1 MAEQPK
7 LVTETAVTNGH
18 GDEAVPELPAYLYA
32 VLEKLAPREGFTE
45 GRFSITFD
53 LGSSKGDGFVGQM
66 YKAIVT
72 EGARSVP
79 YLCKI
84 PPLDDTRREQF
95 HAMAAFARE
104 ALVYDKLLPKI
115 YEYQREKGLTSPGEG
130 FFHAPRC
137 YHAHCDEATQ
147 ESVIVM
153 EDLRLR
159 NFQMWN
165 KHNPIDYDHAKLFM
179 EHIGRLHAV
188 SLAMKRD
195 RPEEFEP
202 FKLANPFDPLLVEGG
217 PFHNMLLSQFQM
229 VIDALDEQDTVE
241 RTKVEQLKLDIFD
254 EMQRCG
260 NAALAEPYAVINHG
274 DCWTNNMMFRY
285 KDGKA
290 DEIILF
296 DWQVMR
302 YVSPVL
308 DLVYFIFCCTD
319 EDFRRKHY
327 DGMIDIYYRSLSVTL
342 EKLQH
347 AADELFPRDAL
358 DEHLLL
364 FGRYGLLMGMF
375 LVPMMCTE
383 ANELPNMEE
392 LAQRM
397 QQTERGLD
405 ESFFKTT
412 ESNKSAFRKR
422 MSGVVKDCIRFGYL

>member
-1 MAEQPK
+1 MEAPQQSPKASGTGDPEGKDGIEQVK
-7 LVTETAVTNGH
+7 NV
-18 GDEAVPELPAYLYA
+18 VPQLPQYLHT
-32 VLEKLAPREGFTE
+32 VVEKLASRDGFTM
-45 GRFSITFD
+45 GKFSVVFD
-53 LGSSKGDGFVGQM
+53 LGSNKGDGFAGEIF
-66 YKAIVT
+66 KAIVT
-72 EGARSVP
+72 ESVRKSE

-84 PPLDDTRREQF
+84 PPLDEVRRVQF
-95 HAMAAFARE
+95 HAMITFARE
-104 ALVYDKLLPKI
+104 TLVYEKFLPMI
-115 YEYQREKGLTSPGEG
+115 YKYQREKGLTSPGEG

-137 YHAHCDEATQ
+137 YHAHCDEAAQ

-159 NFQMWN
+159 DFQMWN

-179 EHIGRLHAV
+179 EHIGRLHAI

-202 FKLANPFDPLLVEGG
+202 FKLPNPFDKLSVEGDR
-217 PFHNMLLSQFQM
+217 FDNSLLSQFQ
-229 VIDALDEQDTVE
+229 VVLDALDERDTIE
-241 RTKVEQLKLDIFD
+241 QTKMEQLKLNVFK
-254 EMQRCG
+254 EQQRCE
-260 NAALAEPYAVINHG
+260 NAALAEPYAVIIHG
-274 DCWTNNMMFRY
+274 DCWINNMMFRY

-327 DGMIDIYYRSLSVTL
+327 DEMIDIYYRSLSVTL

-358 DEHLLL
+358 DEHLRL
-364 FGRYGLLMGMF
+364 FGRYGLLRGMF
-375 LVPMMCTE
+375 LVPIMCTE
-383 ANELPNMEE
+383 ADEFPNMEE
-392 LAQRM
+392 MARRL
-397 QQTERGLD
+397 LI
-405 ESFFKTT
+405 
-412 ESNKSAFRKR
+412 
-422 MSGVVKDCIRFGYL
+422 VIVLLL